1 MLEDDRLPIDSRKF
15 GFVRYSTPGDAPEVD
30 VDESALEGATLDVT
44 VGWMLED
51 GKFVLTPSRK
61 TGVGFVL
68 ALLLGTA
75 CDDVLIEDELLV
87 GTEP

>member
-1 MLEDDRLPIDSRKF
+1 
-15 GFVRYSTPGDAPEVD
+15 
-30 VDESALEGATLDVT
+30 
-44 VGWMLED
+44 MLED